1 MQTKI
6 NVETLHSLICEQGLL
21 KAIRQTFGSSVKI
34 RIFFPDNV
42 CKLSID
48 ELDLSVRGN
57 NCLKRDGIHF
67 IGDLIDRIENSSLK
81 SIRNL
86 GGKTMSEIKTKLLEF
101 VYKSLPK
108 NRQFEFLSAIIED
121 NAK

>member
-6 NVETLHSLICEQGLL
+6 NVENLHTLIYEKGLL
-21 KAIRQTFGSSVKI
+21 PAIYQTFGPSVKI

-42 CKLSID
+42 CKLTID
-48 ELDLSVRGN
+48 ELNLSVRGN

-67 IGDLIDRIENSSLK
+67 IGDLIDRIENANLK

-86 GGKTMSEIKTKLLEF
+86 GAKTMSEIKTKLLDF
-101 VYKSLPK
+101 VYKSLPQS
-108 NRQFEFLSAIIED
+108 RQFEFLTAIIED
-121 NAK
+121 NT